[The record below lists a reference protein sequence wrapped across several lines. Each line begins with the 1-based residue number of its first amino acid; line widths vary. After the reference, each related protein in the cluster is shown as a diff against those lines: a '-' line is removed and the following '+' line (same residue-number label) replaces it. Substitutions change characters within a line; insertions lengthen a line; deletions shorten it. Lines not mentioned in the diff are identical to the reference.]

1 MRKIT
6 ISVSA
11 LMALSAIQV
20 AQAETIKVDFT
31 KATAEQQEAISQG
44 TSDVTLNGFTFACG
58 NKCTLNFKNGV
69 GASYTLGGR
78 SMVGKRYVKFTPEKN
93 GTLTYNVSN
102 GKTYDVYSVVAT
114 ASIDCDKT
122 RIDAGED
129 ASSIVAK
136 NTLASR
142 ENKTFSV
149 DIVAGQTYYILASES
164 SIIYSISYEEA
175 APAVSNA
182 YEEKTLTIKKDKE
195 SASTEITL
203 QAGIYKFEGPE
214 DKTKTLTVKL
224 GDVVIS
230 DNDGNVEIAANNT
243 KVSVTIAGSKVSKD
257 TDVKFKYTLME
268 SSLASVRK
276 VYTQKVAVMINK
288 ANVYTNDA
296 RLQAN
301 AVEASKLM
309 SEVNGMGLEQYN
321 EYMTSGKIAAYESK
335 ISSLSAKI
343 DNNKAAYDGYAY
355 AQNKLGNKYSAE
367 EAKWVRDESLT
378 GSLLA
383 KKDDKVDGLDAAYNK
398 AKESNKD
405 DAEALASL
413 KEVYDNAIKELDG
426 FISTIDSEYAAG
438 SQTNLDTYKA
448 LIDTRVGSVKTDKVE
463 ASGVMGA
470 LDEAKN
476 AIVNGDDNA
485 MSHANVN
492 FALVNAKAVYD
503 TEANKLYNLL
513 ADNAERKDGDTYR
526 DMYVEA
532 LGKLNE
538 YLRTINEVKAENETL
553 FGNKQCT
560 KDTHAALVAK
570 LGGIIGDAPTIGN
583 VYSEYYDKATTLRGN
598 YDKALKDIENEAT
611 NYLKENI
618 KDVIGNRTE
627 VNTYYDAQIKAI
639 DNKIAALKQNVDDAN
654 AGHTIKGTS
663 PFCVNYDT
671 DLADIRQDVEDIM
684 ANVKTSAD
692 EWDAWTASKAVVN
705 GLQTNYNNQ
714 KNGNED
720 LKITGVTKTKSKD
733 EVYSQATKFSVEYE
747 RTIQQRITDLLNAVN
762 AAFKADGT
770 GTSRLFN
777 ADTLTVGKTDDK
789 GVVTLYGSKA
799 ISENITGY
807 VGDATACMTKYEA
820 VVAALKSYD
829 RALNGKAAVGEEGKE
844 GYVPAVLGLNDVATN
859 LDVTIDGLYGGKSYR
874 QYISEIE
881 TKIGAASGLKKQ
893 LNDAV
898 ALNDTAHVKAM
909 KALTTFDDL
918 VADITAKQ
926 EAYAANET
934 SWNAEQLSYAKKSM
948 LAEAQRRVGLID
960 TQNAIANDNYTDGD
974 YNVVVDEKNKN
985 TNTTSY
991 EFNTYGKRINDWTE
1005 KDKDGKVVTQKGL
1018 ASLLADCSAAVDA
1031 IKTKIA
1037 TAEDGKDDAAAI
1049 AVLSE
1054 VVNDLNNA
1062 EGQYKTLSEK
1072 AAKYKT
1078 EYSAEK
1084 AARKTLLEAIR
1095 AKDGINDQLAKVM
1108 FVKEGENKNMFADE
1122 VEKQTTAINKQTQYI
1137 EAKFTEETV
1146 VANKEALTKAQN
1158 AISTA
1163 ITNLQSLVAAETE
1176 NKTANDNFVK
1186 KDGEV
1191 NIKKAESD
1199 ANDAIK
1205 KAESDKKVVLD
1216 SDAYTYYTTQLKKY
1230 RNEYDFHYGPLT
1242 SGEKDA
1248 SIIKAQ
1254 TDANAA
1260 VRKVYEADDKTIILS
1275 GALDE
1280 KKYTDPATN
1289 MTTVGANLETKLTQL
1304 KEKIAAVEGQLVA
1317 CEAAYAEQKTAAD
1330 NLDKLRTEVFGIIT
1344 GAETS
1349 SYHDAA
1355 LAELKNIDA
1364 VIDAYNTA
1372 VDDAYKAGTNSTDKV
1387 NLEAKANEANTRL
1400 TTLKNGWNDEYTK
1413 AVATDNQVRKQAFD
1427 DAYTALTAAY
1437 ASDVDV
1443 IARLS
1448 KLSYADQFEGQ
1459 LTEVVGE
1466 DGIYSYADKIRDLKS
1481 RAEAAYG
1488 AAVAPTLFDGG
1499 QKFKA
1504 EAAAMQA
1511 TINEKTVT
1519 YTEAVNKFAEEKYN
1533 TEKSTADSKLK
1544 KAKDDVRDRLG
1555 SAFVN
1560 ADFLAE
1566 AFSDVQQILD
1576 DAQGYDAKD
1585 ENGNFK
1591 YADFAEIL
1599 DKTILPAFATID
1611 SKITADKEKAAVK
1624 SYNDRL
1630 TEYRTL
1636 ANSEAQLIA
1645 GYNGTDGKLGAYS
1658 EQYATF
1664 IETSLDAAEAV
1675 WALIPEGKKFDN
1687 YQETPKGATTSVY
1700 SALAKFG
1707 EPSEH
1712 KDYNKDDKTQPA
1724 EMAVKHTSEFWKAFD
1739 ADQEYHANDNAYA
1752 TMQTSI
1758 NDVQAALD
1766 KAEAFVASLIIRNN
1780 STVTNRLDIAQTAI
1794 SDLVTEA
1801 LGYHTDGIANERLDE
1816 FNKKCEAQI
1825 AAIEAITN
1833 DRSTGALSTEK
1844 TAVATQ
1850 IGFLQHDY
1858 NQAAAVNIDNEDF
1871 NTEGYKAA
1879 IADFTAKNN
1888 ALFAAFST
1896 GKVDDKGAPIY
1907 DADNKPVYATAEETR
1922 QAYIALE
1929 TEIGKMKSELT
1940 ALYNEAAAAEAQA
1953 AVQAKIDK
1961 LTATYDEFVAQLA
1974 DCHTPV
1980 IEKYQPQVDAF
1991 KADIDALQAV
2001 LNAEVAD
2008 NTVLLYQDENITTA
2022 GKIADSVDGLKTAID
2037 NKEKPY
2043 DVNDAKYIE
2052 LLGQLNSITEELE
2065 RVKAEVDEYE
2075 HKQTGNYDFDI
2086 NGDGEISEDEKFTT
2100 RIDKYYAQYSY
2111 QIAQDKEWLDDANA
2125 DYALVAGSELSPN
2138 TATIL
2143 RNNISVLE
2151 KNCSHFNASNSI
2163 PSLATAYDRINSLG
2177 YTDADRAALRE
2188 TYDALSIAVGNVVS
2202 YEQNA
2207 YWSYVYNDI
2216 DGNEIWTEVDGKQVR
2231 GKSVVYMEEYP
2242 AIMARIAEL
2251 ATQVADLEQAALDK
2265 SWIKGDVDHNGK
2277 ITVADYD
2284 AVRQMVLEQI
2294 KYTETD
2300 AMFYA
2305 ADVNWDGLVN
2315 IGDVTMIGSNI
2326 MEGKA
2331 FPEGPAGTS
2340 SVAMAKGMAAG
2351 VPTYGNLALTAEGS
2365 GLAQTIRV
2373 AVDSRLGFVG
2383 GQFDVVLPK
2392 GVKLVSVASSSHD
2405 ALMGEGDGAFRV
2417 LVSNLE
2423 NTEIVNGQAFV
2434 ELNVEVTSDYDGG
2447 GIEVRNVKFADAD
2460 GTVFNLAKSS
2470 ISTPTSLTNLTTT
2483 EKIQSKVYTVGGMLM
2498 NKVKKGINII
2508 VNSDGTTKKQ
2518 VIE

>member
-58 NKCTLNFKNGV
+58 NRCTLNFKNGV
-69 GASYTLGGR
+69 GASYTIGGR

-93 GTLTYNVSN
+93 GTLTYNVTN
-102 GKTYDVYSVVAT
+102 GKTYDVYSVIAT
-114 ASIDCDKT
+114 ASIDCAKD

-149 DIVAGQTYYILASES
+149 DLVAGQTYYILASES

-182 YEEKTLTIKKDKE
+182 YEEKTLTIKNGKE

-203 QAGIYKFEGPE
+203 QAGTYKFEGPE
-214 DKTKTLTVKL
+214 DMTLSVKQ
-224 GDVVIS
+224 GDVEIA
-230 DNDGNVEIAANNT
+230 DIDGNVEIAANNT

-301 AVEASKLM
+301 AVEASQLM

-321 EYMTSGKIAAYESK
+321 EYMTSGKIAVYESK

-355 AQNKLGNKYSAE
+355 AQNKLGNTYSAE
-367 EAKWVRDESLT
+367 EAKWVRDASLT

-383 KKDDKVDGLDAAYNK
+383 KKDELDAAYNK

-438 SQTNLDTYKA
+438 NQTNLDTYKA
-448 LIDTRVGSVKTDKVE
+448 LINTRVGSVKTDKVE

-476 AIVNGDDNA
+476 AIENGDDNA

-492 FALVNAKAVYD
+492 TALVNAKTVYD
-503 TEANKLYNLL
+503 NQANMLYKLL
-513 ADNAERKDGDTYR
+513 ADNTDRNDGDTYR
-526 DMYVEA
+526 DMYLEA

-538 YLRTINEVKAENETL
+538 YLRTINEVKADNETL

-560 KDTHAALVAK
+560 KETQAALVAK

-583 VYSEYYDKATTLRGN
+583 VYSEYYNKATTLRGN
-598 YDKALKDIENEAT
+598 YDAALKDITDNAT
-611 NYLKENI
+611 NYLKTNI

-671 DLADIRQDVEDIM
+671 DLADIRKDVNDIKE
-684 ANVKTSAD
+684 NVKTSAD

-720 LKITGVTKTKSKD
+720 LKITGVTKTVSKD
-733 EVYSQATKFSVEYE
+733 KVYSQATKFSVEYE

-777 ADTLTVGKTDDK
+777 ADTLAVGKTDDK
-789 GVVTLYGSKA
+789 GVVTLYGSNA

-807 VGDATACMTKYEA
+807 VGDATDCMTKYEA
-820 VVAALKSYD
+820 VVDALASYD
-829 RALNGKAAVGEEGKE
+829 RALNGKAAEGEEGKE
-844 GYVPAVLGLNDVATN
+844 GYVPAELGLNDVATN
-859 LDVTIDGLYGGKSYR
+859 LDVTIDGTYNGKSYR

-898 ALNDTAHVKAM
+898 ALNDAAHVKAM

-926 EAYAANET
+926 KAYVDNET
-934 SWNAEQLSYAKKSM
+934 KWNAEQLKQAKKSM
-948 LAEAQRRVGLID
+948 LAEAERRVGLID
-960 TQNAIANDNYTDGD
+960 TQNAIANDNYTDGKD
-974 YNVVVDEKNKN
+974 NGGYYVVVDEKNKN
-985 TNTTSY
+985 TNTTYY
-991 EFNTYGKRINDWTE
+991 EFNTYGKRYKDWTE
-1005 KDKDGKVVTQKGL
+1005 KDKDGKDVTQKGL
-1018 ASLLADCSAAVDA
+1018 ASLLADCNTAVEA
-1031 IKTKIA
+1031 IKAKIT
-1037 TAEDGKDDAAAI
+1037 TAKDGTDDAAAI

-1095 AKDGINDQLAKVM
+1095 AKDGINDQLAKVK
-1108 FVKEGENKNMFADE
+1108 FEKKEGENMFADE
-1122 VEKQTTAINKQTQYI
+1122 VKNQTTAITNQTKDI
-1137 EAKFTEETV
+1137 EAKFKEETV
-1146 VANKEALTKAQN
+1146 VANKEALTEAQN

-1163 ITNLQSLVAAETE
+1163 ITNLQGLVAAETE

-1191 NIKKAESD
+1191 NIKQAESD
-1199 ANDAIK
+1199 AIAAIK
-1205 KAESDKKVVLD
+1205 KDVTDKKVVEN

-1230 RNEYDFHYGPLT
+1230 RNEYDFYYGALT
-1242 SGEKDA
+1242 SGETNA

-1275 GALDE
+1275 GALDK
-1280 KKYTDPATN
+1280 KKYTDPAMN
-1289 MTTVGANLETKLTQL
+1289 MTAQGANLETKLTQL
-1304 KEKIAAVEGQLVA
+1304 KEKIDAVEGQLVA
-1317 CEAAYAEQKTAAD
+1317 CEAAYAEQTTAAD

-1349 SYHDAA
+1349 SYHDEA

-1364 VIDAYNTA
+1364 DIAAYKKA
-1372 VDDAYKAGTNSTDKV
+1372 VADAYKAGTNSTDKV
-1387 NLEAKANEANTRL
+1387 NLESKANNANTRL
-1400 TTLKNGWNDEYTK
+1400 NTLKNGWNDEYTK

-1466 DGIYSYADKIRDLKS
+1466 GGIYSYADKIRDLKS
-1481 RAEAAYG
+1481 RAEAAYA

-1511 TINEKTVT
+1511 TINEMTAT
-1519 YTEAVNKFAEEKYN
+1519 YTETVNNAAEDTYS
-1533 TEKSTADSKLK
+1533 TEYTTAADKLK
-1544 KAKDDVRDRLG
+1544 TAKEAVGSRLG
-1555 SAFVN
+1555 SYATTAFLTEV
-1560 ADFLAE
+1560 
-1566 AFSDVQQILD
+1566 FSDVQQILD

-1585 ENGNFK
+1585 ENDNFK

-1630 TEYRTL
+1630 TKYRTL

-1645 GYNGTDGKLGAYS
+1645 GYNGTDGTLGANS
-1658 EQYATF
+1658 KRYATF

-1675 WALIPEGKKFDN
+1675 WALIPEGEKFDN
-1687 YQETPKGATTSVY
+1687 YQVTPKGATTSVY

-1780 STVTNRLDIAQTAI
+1780 STVTKDLDYAQTVIDAYAK
-1794 SDLVTEA
+1794 EA
-1801 LGYHTDGIANERLDE
+1801 LGYHTDGIANKKLTE

-1825 AAIEAITN
+1825 TAIEDITN
-1833 DRSTGALSTEK
+1833 KSTGALSTEK

-1850 IGFLQHDY
+1850 IGFLHHDY

-1871 NTEGYKAA
+1871 NTEYYKAA
-1879 IADFTAKNN
+1879 IADFSAKND

-1907 DADNKPVYATAEETR
+1907 GADKQPVYATAEETR

-1940 ALYNEAAAAEAQA
+1940 ALYNEAAAGKAQE
-1953 AVQAKIDK
+1953 AVQAEIDK

-1980 IEKYQPQVDAF
+1980 IEEYQPQVDAF
-1991 KADIDALQAV
+1991 KANIDALQAV
-2001 LNAEVAD
+2001 LSAEVAD

-2022 GKIADSVDGLKTAID
+2022 GKIANSVDGLKTAID
-2037 NKEKPY
+2037 NREKPY

-2075 HKQTGNYDFDI
+2075 HKQTGVYDFDI
-2086 NGDGEISEDEKFTT
+2086 NGDREISEDEKFTT
-2100 RIDKYYAQYSY
+2100 RIDRDYAQYSY
-2111 QIAQDKEWLDDANA
+2111 QIAQDKEWLDGENA
-2125 DYALVAGSELSPN
+2125 KYALKDGSALYPY
-2138 TATIL
+2138 TAAIL
-2143 RNNISVLE
+2143 RSRISNLE
-2151 KNCSHFNASNSI
+2151 KRCSHFNAYSSI
-2163 PSLATAYDRINSLG
+2163 PSLATAYNSITSLG
-2177 YTDADRAALRE
+2177 YTDADRAALQE
-2188 TYDALSIAVGNVVS
+2188 TYDALNTAVTNVS
-2202 YEQNA
+2202 NYEQDA
-2207 YWSYVYNDI
+2207 YRGYVYNDI
-2216 DGNEIWTEVDGKQVR
+2216 DGNEIWTEVDGNQVQ

-2284 AVRQMVLEQI
+2284 AVRQMVLELI
-2294 KYTETD
+2294 EYTETD

-2365 GLAQTIRV
+2365 GLAQTLRV

-2405 ALMGEGDGAFRV
+2405 ALMGEVDGAFRV

>member
-175 APAVSNA
+175 ALAVSNA

-195 SASTEITL
+195 SVSTEITL

-214 DKTKTLTVKL
+214 DKTLTVKL
-224 GDVVIS
+224 GDVELA

-243 KVSVTIAGSKVSKD
+243 KVTVTIAGNKVSKD

-301 AVEASKLM
+301 AVEASQLM

-355 AQNKLGNKYSAE
+355 AQNKLGNTYSAE
-367 EAKWVRDESLT
+367 EAKWVRDETLT

-383 KKDDKVDGLDAAYNK
+383 KKDELDAAYNK
-398 AKESNKD
+398 ANESNKD

-438 SQTNLDTYKA
+438 NQTNLDTYKA
-448 LIDTRVGSVKTDKVE
+448 LINTRVGSVKTDKVE

-492 FALVNAKAVYD
+492 TALVNAKAVYD

-513 ADNAERKDGDTYR
+513 ADNADRKDGDTYR

-560 KDTHAALVAK
+560 KETQAALVAK

-611 NYLKENI
+611 NYLKTNI
-618 KDVIGNRTE
+618 KDVIGKRTE

-654 AGHTIKGTS
+654 ADHTIKGTS

-671 DLADIRQDVEDIM
+671 DLADIRQDVDDIKK
-684 ANVKTSAD
+684 NVKTSAD

-714 KNGNED
+714 KNGNKD
-720 LKITGVTKTKSKD
+720 LKITGVTKTVSTDK
-733 EVYSQATKFSVEYE
+733 VYSQATKFSVEYE
-747 RTIQQRITDLLNAVN
+747 ATIQQRITNLLNAVN

-777 ADTLTVGKTDDK
+777 ADTLAVGKTDDK
-789 GVVTLYGSKA
+789 GVVTLYGSNA

-807 VGDATACMTKYEA
+807 VDDAKECMKQYEA

-829 RALNGKAAVGEEGKE
+829 QALNGKAAVGEEGKE
-844 GYVPAVLGLNDVATN
+844 GYVPAVLGLKDVATN
-859 LDVTIDGLYGGKSYR
+859 LDVTIDGKYEGKSYR

-960 TQNAIANDNYTDGD
+960 TQNAIANDNYTDGKD
-974 YNVVVDEKNKN
+974 NGGYYVVVDEKNKN
-985 TNTTSY
+985 TNTISY
-991 EFNTYGKRINDWTE
+991 EFNTYGKRIKDWDE

-1018 ASLLADCSAAVDA
+1018 ASLLADCNAAVDA

-1037 TAEDGKDDAAAI
+1037 TAKGDDTDAAAAI

-1095 AKDGINDQLAKVM
+1095 AKDGINDQLAKVK
-1108 FVKEGENKNMFADE
+1108 FEKEEGKNMFADE
-1122 VEKQTTAINKQTQYI
+1122 VEKQTTAITNQTKDI
-1137 EAKFTEETV
+1137 EAKFKEETV

-1163 ITNLQSLVAAETE
+1163 ITNLQGLVAAETE
-1176 NKTANDNFVK
+1176 NKTANDNFMKVMK
-1186 KDGEV
+1186 KDDVEV
-1191 NIKKAESD
+1191 IVKAESD

-1205 KAESDKKVVLD
+1205 KAESDKKVVLN

-1260 VRKVYEADDKTIILS
+1260 VRKVYEADGKTILS

-1289 MTTVGANLETKLTQL
+1289 MTAVGANLETKLTQL

-1364 VIDAYNTA
+1364 VIDAYKTA
-1372 VDDAYKAGTNSTDKV
+1372 VKDAYKAGTNSTDKV

-1413 AVATDNQVRKQAFD
+1413 AVATDNQKRKQAFD

-1481 RAEAAYG
+1481 RAEAAYA

-1504 EAAAMQA
+1504 EAADMQA
-1511 TINEKTVT
+1511 TINKMTAT
-1519 YTEAVNKFAEEKYN
+1519 YTETVNKFAEEKYN

-1544 KAKDDVRDRLG
+1544 KAKDDVRDKLG

-1585 ENGNFK
+1585 ENGKFK

-1611 SKITADKEKAAVK
+1611 SKITAEKENAAVK

-1645 GYNGTDGKLGAYS
+1645 GYNGTDGTLGAYS

-1664 IETSLDAAEAV
+1664 IENSLDAAEAV

-1687 YQETPKGATTSVY
+1687 YWVIPEGATTTVY
-1700 SALAKFG
+1700 YALYLFG
-1707 EPSEH
+1707 TPRVH
-1712 KDYNKDDKTQPA
+1712 AGYNKDDKTQPA
-1724 EMAVKHTSEFWKAFD
+1724 EWAVKHTSEFWTAFD

-1780 STVTNRLDIAQTAI
+1780 STVTDRLDIAQTAI
-1794 SDLVTEA
+1794 GNLATEA
-1801 LGYHTDGIANERLDE
+1801 LGYHTDGTANLNLAA
-1816 FNKKCEAQI
+1816 FNTKCEELI
-1825 AAIEAITN
+1825 GKIEAITN
-1833 DRSTGALSTEK
+1833 DRSGALSTEK

-1871 NTEGYKAA
+1871 NTEYYKAA

-1907 DADNKPVYATAEETR
+1907 GADKNPVYATAEETR

-1940 ALYNEAAAAEAQA
+1940 ALYNEAAAGKAQE
-1953 AVQAKIDK
+1953 AVQAEIDK

-1980 IEKYQPQVDAF
+1980 IEEYQPQVDAF

-2022 GKIADSVDGLKTAID
+2022 GKIANSVDGLKTAID

-2216 DGNEIWTEVDGKQVR
+2216 DGNEIWTEVDGKQVQ
-2231 GKSVVYMEEYP
+2231 GKAVVYMEEYP

-2284 AVRQMVLEQI
+2284 AVRQMVLEQL

-2518 VIE
+2518 AIE

>member
-31 KATAEQQEAISQG
+31 KATAEQQEAISLG

-58 NKCTLNFKNGV
+58 NRCTLNFKNGV
-69 GASYTLGGR
+69 GASYTIGGR

-93 GTLTYNVSN
+93 GTLTYNVTN
-102 GKTYDVYSVVAT
+102 GKTYDVYSVIAT
-114 ASIDCDKT
+114 ASIDCAKD

-149 DIVAGQTYYILASES
+149 DLVAGQTYYILASES

-182 YEEKTLTIKKDKE
+182 YEEKTLTIKNGKE

-203 QAGIYKFEGPE
+203 QAGTYKFEGPE
-214 DKTKTLTVKL
+214 DKTLTVKL

-268 SSLASVRK
+268 SSLASVRN

-301 AVEASKLM
+301 AVEASQLM

-383 KKDDKVDGLDAAYNK
+383 KKDELDAAYNK
-398 AKESNKD
+398 ANESNKG

-438 SQTNLDTYKA
+438 NQTNLDTYKA
-448 LIDTRVGSVKTDKVE
+448 LINTRVGSVKTDKVE

-492 FALVNAKAVYD
+492 TALVNAKAVYD

-513 ADNAERKDGDTYR
+513 ADNADYKDGDTYR

-538 YLRTINEVKAENETL
+538 YLRTINEVKADNETL

-560 KDTHAALVAK
+560 KETQAALVAK

-583 VYSEYYDKATTLRGN
+583 VYSEYETKATTLRGN
-598 YDKALKDIENEAT
+598 YDAALKHITDNAT
-611 NYLKENI
+611 NYLKTNI

-639 DNKIAALKQNVDDAN
+639 DNKIAALKQNVDDFN
-654 AGHTIKGTS
+654 ADHTIKGTS
-663 PFCVNYDT
+663 PFCDNYDK
-671 DLADIRQDVEDIM
+671 DLAAIRKDVDDIK

-714 KNGNED
+714 KNGNKD
-720 LKITGVTKTKSKD
+720 LKITGVTKTVSKD
-733 EVYSQATKFSVEYE
+733 KVYSQATKFSVEYE
-747 RTIQQRITDLLNAVN
+747 ATIQQRITNLLNAVN

-777 ADTLTVGKTDDK
+777 ADTLAVGKTDDK
-789 GVVTLYGSKA
+789 GVVTLYGSNA

-807 VGDATACMTKYEA
+807 VGDATDCMTKYEA
-820 VVAALKSYD
+820 VVDALASYD
-829 RALNGKAAVGEEGKE
+829 RALNGKAAEGEEGKE
-844 GYVPAVLGLNDVATN
+844 GYVPAELGLNDVATN
-859 LDVTIDGLYGGKSYR
+859 LDVTIDGTYNGKSYR

-926 EAYAANET
+926 KAYAANET
-934 SWNAEQLSYAKKSM
+934 KWNAEQLSYAKKSM
-948 LAEAQRRVGLID
+948 LAEAERRVGLID
-960 TQNAIANDNYTDGD
+960 TQNAIANDNYTDGKD
-974 YNVVVDEKNKN
+974 NGGYYVVVDEKNKN

-1005 KDKDGKVVTQKGL
+1005 KDKDGKDVTQKGL
-1018 ASLLADCSAAVDA
+1018 ASLLADCTAAVNA
-1031 IKTKIA
+1031 INTKIT
-1037 TAEDGKDDAAAI
+1037 TAKGGTDDAAAI

-1084 AARKTLLEAIR
+1084 AARKTLLEAIK

-1108 FVKEGENKNMFADE
+1108 FVKEGENENMFATE
-1122 VEKQTTAINKQTQYI
+1122 VANQTTAITNQTKDI
-1137 EAKFTEETV
+1137 EAKFKEETV

-1163 ITNLQSLVAAETE
+1163 ITNLQGLVAAETA

-1191 NIKKAESD
+1191 NIKQAESD
-1199 ANDAIK
+1199 AIAAIK
-1205 KAESDKKVVLD
+1205 KDVTDKKVVEN

-1230 RNEYDFHYGPLT
+1230 RNEYDFYYGALT
-1242 SGEKDA
+1242 SGETNA

-1275 GALDE
+1275 GALDK
-1280 KKYTDPATN
+1280 KKYTDPAMN
-1289 MTTVGANLETKLTQL
+1289 MTAQGANLETKLTQL
-1304 KEKIAAVEGQLVA
+1304 KEKIDAVEGQLVA
-1317 CEAAYAEQKTAAD
+1317 CEAAYAEQTTAAD

-1372 VDDAYKAGTNSTDKV
+1372 VADAYKAGTNSTDKV

-1413 AVATDNQVRKQAFD
+1413 AVATDNQKRKQAFD

-1511 TINEKTVT
+1511 TINKMTAT
-1519 YTEAVNKFAEEKYN
+1519 YTETVNKAAEDTYK
-1533 TEKSTADSKLK
+1533 TEYTTAAGKLET
-1544 KAKDDVRDRLG
+1544 ANGAVVSMLG
-1555 SAFVN
+1555 SYATPAFLTEV
-1560 ADFLAE
+1560 
-1566 AFSDVQQILD
+1566 FSDVQQILD
-1576 DAQGYDAKD
+1576 DAQGYDAK
-1585 ENGNFK
+1585 ENGKFK

-1645 GYNGTDGKLGAYS
+1645 GYNGTDGTLGANS
-1658 EQYATF
+1658 VKYATF

-1687 YQETPKGATTSVY
+1687 YQVIPKGATTSVY

-1707 EPSEH
+1707 EPEEH
-1712 KDYNKDDKTQPA
+1712 KGYNKDDKTQPA
-1724 EMAVKHTSEFWKAFD
+1724 EWAVKHTSEFWPAFD

-1780 STVTNRLDIAQTAI
+1780 STVTNRLDYEQIAIDA
-1794 SDLVTEA
+1794 LAKEA
-1801 LGYHTDGIANERLDE
+1801 LDYHNAGKANDNLAA
-1816 FNKKCEAQI
+1816 FNTKCEKQI
-1825 AAIEAITN
+1825 TDYIEPITN
-1833 DRSTGALSTEK
+1833 DRSTGALFTEK

-1871 NTEGYKAA
+1871 NTEYYKAA
-1879 IADFTAKNN
+1879 IADFTAKND
-1888 ALFAAFST
+1888 ALFDAFNK
-1896 GKVDDKGAPIY
+1896 GKKDDKGAPIY
-1907 DADNKPVYATAEETR
+1907 DADKNPVYATAEETR

-1940 ALYNEAAAAEAQA
+1940 ALYNEAAAGKAQE
-1953 AVQAKIDK
+1953 AVQAEIDK

-1980 IEKYQPQVDAF
+1980 IEEYQPQVDAF

-2022 GKIADSVDGLKTAID
+2022 GKIANSVDGLKTAID
-2037 NKEKPY
+2037 KREKPF

-2065 RVKAEVDEYE
+2065 RVKAEVDEYK
-2075 HKQTGNYDFDI
+2075 HKQTGVYDFDI
-2086 NGDGEISEDEKFTT
+2086 NGDSEISEDEKFTT
-2100 RIDKYYAQYSY
+2100 YIDKFYALYSY
-2111 QIAQDKEWLDDANA
+2111 QIAQDKEWLDGKNA
-2125 DYALVAGSELSPN
+2125 DYKLVEGSELSPYS
-2138 TATIL
+2138 A
-2143 RNNISVLE
+2143 NNLKYWISDLE
-2151 KNCSHFNASNSI
+2151 KTCSHFNASSSI
-2163 PSLATAYDRINSLG
+2163 PSLSTAYSRINSLG
-2177 YTDADRAALRE
+2177 YTDADKAALQE
-2188 TYDALSIAVGNVVS
+2188 TYADLNTAVTNVRN
-2202 YEQNA
+2202 YEKYA
-2207 YWSYVYNDI
+2207 YRGYVNNDI
-2216 DGNEIWTEVDGKQVR
+2216 DGNEIWIEVDGEQVR

-2284 AVRQMVLEQI
+2284 AVRQMVLEQL

-2405 ALMGEGDGAFRV
+2405 ALMGEVDGAFRV

>member
-6 ISVSA
+6 IPVSA
-11 LMALSAIQV
+11 VLALSAIQV

-182 YEEKTLTIKKDKE
+182 YEEKTLTIKNGKE

-203 QAGIYKFEGPE
+203 QAGTYKFEGPE
-214 DKTKTLTVKL
+214 DKTLTVKQ
-224 GDVVIS
+224 GDVMMA
-230 DNDGNVEIAANNT
+230 DNGNVLIAANNT

-301 AVEASKLM
+301 AVEASQLM

-321 EYMTSGKIAAYESK
+321 EYMTSGKIAVYESK

-355 AQNKLGNKYSAE
+355 AQNKLGNTYSAE
-367 EAKWVRDESLT
+367 EAKWVRDETLT

-383 KKDDKVDGLDAAYNK
+383 KKDELDAAYNK
-398 AKESNKD
+398 ANESNKD

-438 SQTNLDTYKA
+438 NQTNLDTYKA
-448 LIDTRVGSVKTDKVE
+448 LINTRVGSVKTDKVE

-476 AIVNGDDNA
+476 AIENGDDNA

-492 FALVNAKAVYD
+492 TALVNAKTVYD
-503 TEANKLYNLL
+503 NQANMLYKLL
-513 ADNAERKDGDTYR
+513 ADNTDRNDGDTYR
-526 DMYVEA
+526 DMYLEA

-538 YLRTINEVKAENETL
+538 YLRTINEVKADNETL

-560 KDTHAALVAK
+560 KETQAALVAK

-583 VYSEYYDKATTLRGN
+583 VYSEYYNKATTLRGN
-598 YDKALKDIENEAT
+598 YDAALNDITDNAT
-611 NYLKENI
+611 NYLKTNI

-627 VNTYYDAQIKAI
+627 VNTYYDAQIRAI
-639 DNKIAALKQNVDDAN
+639 DNKIAALKQNVEDAN
-654 AGHTIKGTS
+654 AKHTIKGTS

-671 DLADIRQDVEDIM
+671 DLAAIRKDVDDIK

-714 KNGNED
+714 KNGNKD
-720 LKITGVTKTKSKD
+720 LKITGVTKTVSKD
-733 EVYSQATKFSVEYE
+733 KVYSQATKFSVEYE
-747 RTIQQRITDLLNAVN
+747 ATIQQRITDLLNAVN

-777 ADTLTVGKTDDK
+777 TDTLAVGKTDDK
-789 GVVTLYGSKA
+789 GVVTLYGSNA
-799 ISENITGY
+799 ITKNIKGY
-807 VGDATACMTKYEA
+807 VDDAKDCMKQYED
-820 VVAALKSYD
+820 VVAALASYD
-829 RALNGKAAVGEEGKE
+829 LALNGKAAVGEEDKE
-844 GYVPAVLGLNDVATN
+844 GYVPAVLGLKDVATN
-859 LDVTIDGLYGGKSYR
+859 LDVTIDGKYNGKSYR

-909 KALTTFDDL
+909 KALKTFNDL

-926 EAYAANET
+926 KAYATNET
-934 SWNAEQLSYAKKSM
+934 KWNAEQLKQAKKSM
-948 LAEAQRRVGLID
+948 LAEAERRVGLID
-960 TQNAIANDNYTDGD
+960 TQNAIANDNYTDGKD
-974 YNVVVDEKNKN
+974 NGGYYVVVDEKNKN

-991 EFNTYGKRINDWTE
+991 EFNTYGKRIDDWDE
-1005 KDKDGKVVTQKGL
+1005 KDKDGKDVPQKGL
-1018 ASLLADCSAAVDA
+1018 ASLLADCNAAVDA
-1031 IKTKIA
+1031 IKAKIT
-1037 TAEDGKDDAAAI
+1037 TAKDGTDDAAAI

-1095 AKDGINDQLAKVM
+1095 AKDGINDQLAKVK
-1108 FVKEGENKNMFADE
+1108 FEKEEGKNMFADE
-1122 VEKQTTAINKQTQYI
+1122 VEKQTTAITNQTKDI
-1137 EAKFTEETV
+1137 EAKFKEETV

-1163 ITNLQSLVAAETE
+1163 ITNLQGLVAAEKA

-1191 NIKKAESD
+1191 NIVKAESD
-1199 ANDAIK
+1199 ANDAIAK
-1205 KAESDKKVVLD
+1205 DVTDKKVVLD

-1230 RNEYDFHYGPLT
+1230 RNEYDFHYGALT
-1242 SGEKDA
+1242 TGEKDE

-1260 VRKVYEADDKTIILS
+1260 VRKVYEADGKILS
-1275 GALDE
+1275 GALDKE
-1280 KKYTDPATN
+1280 KYTDPAKN
-1289 MTTVGANLETKLTQL
+1289 MTKQGANLETKLTQL

-1317 CEAAYAEQKTAAD
+1317 CEAAYAEQTTAAD

-1349 SYHDAA
+1349 TYHGVA
-1355 LAELKNIDA
+1355 LAELKSIDA
-1364 VIDAYNTA
+1364 DIAAYKTA
-1372 VDDAYKAGTNSTDKV
+1372 VKDDYKAGTNSTDKV
-1387 NLEAKANEANTRL
+1387 NLEAKANNANTRL

-1459 LTEVVGE
+1459 LTEVVGK
-1466 DGIYSYADKIRDLKS
+1466 DGIYSYADKIRALKS
-1481 RAEAAYG
+1481 RAEAAY
-1488 AAVAPTLFDGG
+1488 AATVAPTLFDGG
-1499 QKFKA
+1499 QKFKK
-1504 EAAAMQA
+1504 EAADMQA
-1511 TINEKTVT
+1511 TINEKTAT

-1533 TEKSTADSKLK
+1533 TEKSTADSNLK
-1544 KAKDDVRDRLG
+1544 KAKDDVRDKLG

-1611 SKITADKEKAAVK
+1611 SKITADKENAAVK

-1658 EQYATF
+1658 EQYAKF
-1664 IETSLDAAEAV
+1664 IENSLDAAEAV

-1687 YQETPKGATTSVY
+1687 YKVTPEGATTSVY
-1700 SALAKFG
+1700 SALRLFG
-1707 EPSEH
+1707 RPSVH
-1712 KDYNKDDKTQPA
+1712 PGYNKDDKTQPA
-1724 EMAVKHTSEFWKAFD
+1724 EWAVKHTSKFWTAFD

-1794 SDLVTEA
+1794 GNLATEA
-1801 LGYHTDGIANERLDE
+1801 QDYHDRGIAKYNLAAFNE
-1816 FNKKCEAQI
+1816 KCEAQI

-1833 DRSTGALSTEK
+1833 DRSGALSTEK

-1858 NQAAAVNIDNEDF
+1858 NQAAAVNIDNEAF
-1871 NTEGYKAA
+1871 STEYYKAA

-1907 DADNKPVYATAEETR
+1907 GADKQPVYATAEETR

-1940 ALYNEAAAAEAQA
+1940 ALYNEAAAGRAQE
-1953 AVQAKIDK
+1953 AVQAEIDK

-1980 IEKYQPQVDAF
+1980 IEEYQPQVDAF
-1991 KADIDALQAV
+1991 KANIDALQAV
-2001 LNAEVAD
+2001 LSAEVAD

-2022 GKIADSVDGLKTAID
+2022 GKIANSVDGLKTAID

-2065 RVKAEVDEYE
+2065 RVKAEVDEYK
-2075 HKQTGNYDFDI
+2075 HKQTGVYDFDI
-2086 NGDGEISEDEKFTT
+2086 NGDREISEDEKFTT
-2100 RIDKYYAQYSY
+2100 YIDKFYALYSY
-2111 QIAQDKEWLDDANA
+2111 RIAQDKEWLDGKNA
-2125 DYALVAGSELSPN
+2125 DYKLVEGSELSPYSAN
-2138 TATIL
+2138 DL
-2143 RNNISVLE
+2143 KSWISGLE
-2151 KNCSHFNASNSI
+2151 KTCSHFNASSSI
-2163 PSLATAYDRINSLG
+2163 PSLDTAFSRINSLG
-2177 YTDADRAALRE
+2177 YTDADRAALQE
-2188 TYDALSIAVGNVVS
+2188 TYADLNTAVTNVRN
-2202 YEQNA
+2202 YEKEAN
-2207 YWSYVYNDI
+2207 SGYVNNDI
-2216 DGNEIWTEVDGKQVR
+2216 DGNEIWIEVDGKQKR

-2284 AVRQMVLEQI
+2284 AVRQMVLEQL

-2405 ALMGEGDGAFRV
+2405 ALMGEVDGAFRV

>member
-182 YEEKTLTIKKDKE
+182 YEEKTLTIKNGKE

-203 QAGIYKFEGPE
+203 QAGTYKFEGPE
-214 DKTKTLTVKL
+214 DKTLTVKL
-224 GDVVIS
+224 GDVMMA
-230 DNDGNVEIAANNT
+230 DNGNVLIAANNT

-268 SSLASVRK
+268 SSLASVRN

-301 AVEASKLM
+301 AVEASQLM

-355 AQNKLGNKYSAE
+355 AQNKLGNTYSAE
-367 EAKWVRDESLT
+367 EAKWVRDETLK

-383 KKDDKVDGLDAAYNK
+383 KRDELVAAYKK
-398 AKESNKD
+398 AEASNEG

-438 SQTNLDTYKA
+438 NQTNLDTYKA

-492 FALVNAKAVYD
+492 TALVNAKTVYD
-503 TEANKLYNLL
+503 NQANMLYKLL
-513 ADNAERKDGDTYR
+513 ADNTDRNDGDTYR
-526 DMYVEA
+526 DMYLEA

-538 YLRTINEVKAENETL
+538 YLRTINEVKADNETL

-560 KDTHAALVAK
+560 KETQAALVAK

-583 VYSEYYDKATTLRGN
+583 VYSEYYNKATTLRGN
-598 YDKALKDIENEAT
+598 YDAALNDITDNAT
-611 NYLKENI
+611 NYLKTNI

-639 DNKIAALKQNVDDAN
+639 DNKIAALKQNVEGAN
-654 AGHTIKGTS
+654 ADHTIKGTS

-671 DLADIRQDVEDIM
+671 DLAAIRKDVDDIK

-692 EWDAWTASKAVVN
+692 EWDAWTDSKAVVN

-714 KNGNED
+714 KNGNKD
-720 LKITGVTKTKSKD
+720 LKITGVTKTVSKD

-777 ADTLTVGKTDDK
+777 ADTLAVGKTDDK
-789 GVVTLYGSKA
+789 GVVTLYGSNA
-799 ISENITGY
+799 ISGNITGY
-807 VGDATACMTKYEA
+807 VDDAKDCMTKYEA
-820 VVAALKSYD
+820 VVAALASYD
-829 RALNGKAAVGEEGKE
+829 LALKGKAAVGEEGKE
-844 GYVPAVLGLNDVATN
+844 GYVPAVLGLKNVATN
-859 LDVTIDGLYGGKSYR
+859 LDVTIDGTYEGKSYR

-926 EAYAANET
+926 KAYATNET
-934 SWNAEQLSYAKKSM
+934 KWNAEQLKHAKESM

-960 TQNAIANDNYTDGD
+960 TQNAIANDNYTDGKD
-974 YNVVVDEKNKN
+974 NGGYYVVVDEKNKN

-991 EFNTYGKRINDWTE
+991 EFNTYGKRIDDWDE
-1005 KDKDGKVVTQKGL
+1005 KDKDGKVVPQKGL
-1018 ASLLADCSAAVDA
+1018 ASLLADCNAAVEA
-1031 IKTKIA
+1031 IKAKIT
-1037 TAEDGKDDAAAI
+1037 TAKDGTDDAAAI

-1084 AARKTLLEAIR
+1084 AARKTLLEAIT

-1108 FVKEGENKNMFADE
+1108 FVKEGENENMFATE
-1122 VEKQTTAINKQTQYI
+1122 VANQTTAITNQTKDI
-1137 EAKFTEETV
+1137 EAKFKEETV

-1191 NIKKAESD
+1191 NIKQAESD
-1199 ANDAIK
+1199 AIAAIK
-1205 KAESDKKVVLD
+1205 KDVTDKKVVEN

-1230 RNEYDFHYGPLT
+1230 RNEYDFYYGALT
-1242 SGEKDA
+1242 SGETNA

-1275 GALDE
+1275 GALDQ

-1289 MTTVGANLETKLTQL
+1289 MTAVGANLETKLTQL
-1304 KEKIAAVEGQLVA
+1304 KEKIDAVEGQLVA
-1317 CEAAYAEQKTAAD
+1317 CEAAYAEQTTAAD

-1372 VDDAYKAGTNSTDKV
+1372 VGDAYKAGTNSTDKV

-1413 AVATDNQVRKQAFD
+1413 AVATDNQKRKQMFD

-1448 KLSYADQFEGQ
+1448 KLSYADLFEGQ

-1488 AAVAPTLFDGG
+1488 ATVAPTLFDGG

-1675 WALIPEGKKFDN
+1675 WALIPEGEKFDN

-1700 SALAKFG
+1700 SALDKFG
-1707 EPSEH
+1707 EPKEH
-1712 KDYNKDDKTQPA
+1712 EDYKKDDKTQPA
-1724 EMAVKHTSEFWKAFD
+1724 EWAVKHTSEFWTAFD

-1780 STVTNRLDIAQTAI
+1780 STVTNRLDNAQTAI
-1794 SDLVTEA
+1794 GALATEA
-1801 LGYHTDGIANERLDE
+1801 LGYHTAGKANDNLVE
-1816 FNKKCEAQI
+1816 FNKKCEKQI
-1825 AAIEAITN
+1825 TDYIEPITN
-1833 DRSTGALSTEK
+1833 DRSGALSTEK

-1850 IGFLQHDY
+1850 IGFLHHDY

-1871 NTEGYKAA
+1871 NTEYYKAA
-1879 IADFTAKNN
+1879 IADFSAKND

-1940 ALYNEAAAAEAQA
+1940 ALYNEAAAGKAQE
-1953 AVQAKIDK
+1953 AVQAEIDK

-2022 GKIADSVDGLKTAID
+2022 GKIANSVDGLKTAID

-2216 DGNEIWTEVDGKQVR
+2216 DGNEIWTEVDGKQVQ
-2231 GKSVVYMEEYP
+2231 GKAVVYMEEYP

-2284 AVRQMVLEQI
+2284 AVRQMVLEQL

-2326 MEGKA
+2326 MEGTA

-2365 GLAQTIRV
+2365 GLAQTVRV

-2405 ALMGEGDGAFRV
+2405 ALMGEVDGAFRV